1 MVGYALRRCLMLIP
15 ILIGITLISFSILQL
30 VPGDPARV
38 IAGIDAEEKDVQ
50 AVRQQLGLDKP
61 VLIQYGIFLRNVIKG
76 DMGESIRTQ
85 RDVVDEIWPRFI
97 NTMKLAVASVMIALP
112 IGLMIGSVAAIRQ
125 NTAVDYA
132 TMVLVLLGI
141 STPTFW
147 SGLLLAL
154 VFSVYFGWLPS
165 GGAEGLSSL
174 VLPALTLAAPVSAMT
189 ARMVRSSLLEVLR
202 QEYIRTARAKGQK
215 ESKVIIRHALK
226 NALIPTVTVVGLQFG
241 YLMGGSVLVET
252 IFTWPGL
259 GRLIVD
265 SIFTRDYPVVQ
276 GGVMMFSFSFVLIN
290 LIIDLLYA
298 YLDPRISYEQKS
310 T

>member
-1 MVGYALRRCLMLIP
+1 MVNYVLRRFLMLIP

-61 VLIQYGIFLRNVIKG
+61 VLVQYGIFLRNVIKG

-97 NTMKLAVASVMIALP
+97 NTMKLAVASIMIALP

-189 ARMVRSSLLEVLR
+189 ARMARSSLLEVLR

-226 NALIPTVTVVGLQFG
+226 NAMIPTVTVVGLQFG

-276 GGVMMFSFSFVLIN
+276 GGVMMFSFSFVLVN

-298 YLDPRISYEQKS
+298 YLDPRISYEQKN

>member
-1 MVGYALRRCLMLIP
+1 MVNYVLRRLLMLIP

-50 AVRQQLGLDKP
+50 VVRQQLGLDKP
-61 VLIQYGIFLRNVIKG
+61 VLVQYGIFLRNVIKG

-97 NTMKLAVASVMIALP
+97 NTMKLAVASIMIALP
-112 IGLMIGSVAAIRQ
+112 IGLIIGSVAAIRQ

-154 VFSVYFGWLPS
+154 IFSVYFGWLPS

-215 ESKVIIRHALK
+215 ESKVIIGHALK

-265 SIFTRDYPVVQ
+265 SIFMRDYPVVQ
-276 GGVMMFSFSFVLIN
+276 GGVMMFSFSFVLVN

-298 YLDPRISYEQKS
+298 YLDPRISYEQKNS
-310 T
+310 